1 MAQCSAGADMGSH
14 QSITGQQYDSNDS
27 SMTKLDY
34 TTPGVLLAGAPL
46 DLEQRGVL
54 VLVPLAALVAGEHR
68 LRVQTSRHHRDGFS
82 EKMQI

>member
-1 MAQCSAGADMGSH
+1 M
-14 QSITGQQYDSNDS
+14 
-27 SMTKLDY
+27 

>member
-1 MAQCSAGADMGSH
+1 MLTWGHTNLSLGS
-14 QSITGQQYDSNDS
+14 SR
-27 SMTKLDY
+27 TKLHY

-68 LRVQTSRHHRDGFS
+68 LRVQTSRHHRDGASVMLQLIMLSF
-82 EKMQI
+82 KINP

>member
-1 MAQCSAGADMGSH
+1 MAQCSAGADMWSH
-14 QSITGQQYDSNDS
+14 QSITGQHYI
-27 SMTKLDY
+27 MTKLDY

>member
-1 MAQCSAGADMGSH
+1 MAQCSAGVDMWSH
-14 QSITGQQYDSNDS
+14 QSITGQHDGNV
-27 SMTKLDY
+27 TKLHY

>member
-1 MAQCSAGADMGSH
+1 
-14 QSITGQQYDSNDS
+14 
-27 SMTKLDY
+27 MTIMTPSVMTIVQHDEML
-34 TTPGVLLAGAPL
+34 PGVLLAGAPL

>member
-1 MAQCSAGADMGSH
+1 MAQCSAGADMWSH
-14 QSITGQQYDSNDS
+14 QSITGQQI
-27 SMTKLDY
+27 TKLHY

-82 EKMQI
+82 EKMQILSFL

>member
-1 MAQCSAGADMGSH
+1 MWPSALLVLTCGHTNLSLGS
-14 QSITGQQYDSNDS
+14 SV
-27 SMTKLDY
+27 TKLDY